1 MKLALCGLGLM
12 GTPLAKRLLAAGHE
26 LRVWNRSPEKAQAL
40 VAAGAVACATPAEA
54 AQGVDGVLLC
64 LLDAQAVDQV
74 VFGAAGLTETAGW
87 SWLMDHSSMD
97 PDKTRQLAQRLLG
110 SHGALWLD
118 APVSGGVAGAEAGQ
132 LAVMVGGDAA
142 LLAQLESTI
151 KAYAANVTWMGPVGT
166 GQTAKLCNQ
175 VIVSACVAAV
185 AEALSLARQAGV
197 HADRLPTA
205 FAGGWA
211 DSAPLRVLAPRMLQ
225 APDNILGTVA
235 TMLKDVDTAMA
246 QAQTRAVPMPVTANV
261 QQILRQAVAMGLAEA
276 DLSAVVCVS
285 HPASQAAFLK
295 R

>member
-12 GTPLAKRLLAAGHE
+12 GAPLAQRLLAAGHE
-26 LRVWNRSPEKAQAL
+26 LRVWNRSPAKAQAL

-64 LLDAQAVDQV
+64 LLDAPAVEQV
-74 VFGAAGLTETAGW
+74 VFGPDGLTQTAGW
-87 SWLMDHSSMD
+87 QWLVDHSSIN
-97 PDKTRQLAQRLLG
+97 PDTTRELAQRLQAG
-110 SHGALWLD
+110 HGTQWLD

-142 LLAQLESTI
+142 LLAQLEGTLR
-151 KAYAANVTWMGPVGT
+151 AYAANVTWMGPVGA

-197 HADRLPTA
+197 QADRLPAA

-211 DSAPLRVLAPRMLQ
+211 DSPPLRVFAPRMLQ
-225 APDNILGTVA
+225 APTNVLGTVA
-235 TMLKDVDTAMA
+235 TMLKDVDTVMA
-246 QAQTRAVPMPVTANV
+246 QAQARAVPMPVTANV
-261 QQILRQAVAMGLAEA
+261 QQTLRQAVAMGLAEA

-285 HPASQAAFLK
+285 HPASQADFLK
-295 R
+295 G